1 MLLNQQKFTHLTTTT
16 ENIVGVIFLLHLFLV
31 SKPSEPRPKF
41 RKNLD
46 PFQPPD
52 LSKYEPFKS
61 PKLQTHELGFTQHYT
76 LFT

>member
-16 ENIVGVIFLLHLFLV
+16 ENIVGVIFLLLV

-41 RKNLD
+41 GKNLD

-52 LSKYEPFKS
+52 LSKYEP
-61 PKLQTHELGFTQHYT
+61 
-76 LFT
+76 

>member
-31 SKPSEPRPKF
+31 SKPSEPRPKLG
-41 RKNLD
+41 KNLD

-52 LSKYEPFKS
+52 LSTKI
-61 PKLQTHELGFTQHYT
+61 
-76 LFT
+76 

>member
-52 LSKYEPFKS
+52 LSTKI
-61 PKLQTHELGFTQHYT
+61 
-76 LFT
+76 

>member
-41 RKNLD
+41 GKNLD

-52 LSKYEPFKS
+52 EPFKS

-76 LFT
+76 LALIV

>member
-41 RKNLD
+41 GKNLD